1 MKRDISIPLALIFGA
16 GVIGAYI
23 AWDIPETISSDDP
36 LWFKV
41 PFFVGLVSLLRIII
55 LWFQTL
61 FAVIAPKTQER
72 AKIGWVISHFIFG
85 FLASLL
91 YYFVTRD
98 DSPAVSRID
107 QEAEIKRRANEGR
120 L

>member
-1 MKRDISIPLALIFGA
+1 MKRDISIPLALIFGVGA
-16 GVIGAYI
+16 IGAYV
-23 AWDIPETISSDDP
+23 AWDIPDRIFSDDP
-36 LWFKV
+36 LWFKI
-41 PFFVGLVSLLRIII
+41 PFWVGFVSILRIII

-61 FAVIAPKTQER
+61 FAVIVPKTQER

-85 FLASLL
+85 FFASLL

-98 DSPAVSRID
+98 DSPAVSLID